1 MIQTFV
7 DQIGDPFRIILLIGL
22 FVTMWRTRGATGIW
36 LPLALGCA
44 FVAVLIPLTVRP
56 TPQEA
61 LPAAIGI
68 GLVANAFWLAM
79 IGAAWALWRRITGR
93 P

>member
-1 MIQTFV
+1 MIQTFI

-22 FVTMWRTRGATGIW
+22 FVTMWRTRAATGIW
-36 LPLALGCA
+36 LPLALGCV

-56 TPQEA
+56 TATEA

-79 IGAAWALWRRITGR
+79 ISAAWSLWRRIAGR
-93 P
+93 

>member
-1 MIQTFV
+1 MMIQTFI

-22 FVTMWRTRGATGIW
+22 FMTMWRTRSATGIW
-36 LPLALGCA
+36 LPLVLGGV

-56 TPQEA
+56 TETGD

-79 IGAAWALWRRITGR
+79 IGAAWSLWRRIAGR
-93 P
+93 